1 MSERAVPFYCPYCGE
16 EDLRPAEQTER
27 VPHGAWYC
35 AACLRTF
42 ALKMIGIGVPEVER
56 ACELTHRHSE
66 SANAGDERQRGANVS
81 ERTDDRGLAR
91 SDDRAQRGN
100 AVSR

>member
-1 MSERAVPFYCPYCGE
+1 MTERAVPFYCPYCGE

-42 ALKMIGIGVPEVER
+42 ALKMIGIGIPDVS
-56 ACELTHRHSE
+56 ELASE
-66 SANAGDERQRGANVS
+66 PSDTAAARGA
-81 ERTDDRGLAR
+81 
-91 SDDRAQRGN
+91 DRAQRG
-100 AVSR
+100 RR

>member
-35 AACLRTF
+35 ACCLRTF
-42 ALKMIGIGVPEVER
+42 AVKMIGIGIAEVIR
-56 ACELTHRHSE
+56 
-66 SANAGDERQRGANVS
+66 
-81 ERTDDRGLAR
+81 
-91 SDDRAQRGN
+91 
-100 AVSR
+100 